1 MKKYRKFFVVIIL
14 CLCFFVSSK
23 FSNIFASSSNDF
35 NKDFYEFYKSL
46 PKTNIEEYTPCED
59 LIDTSFEVRDRGTIF
74 QTVDLDNGFS
84 VNSLLNL
91 ASSYFPSDHCHI
103 DRFKNLNI
111 PSYDF
116 LKENY
121 NKIYIRLI
129 PLYQNNNIYEIHL
142 YIYFYDSNATFTNR
156 SCAITNS
163 SEFPAGENYAISAP
177 YHHYEFKFI
186 YHLKNNDT
194 KVNKPYASF
203 ELFDRTTDA
212 SLNGYTALYLN
223 PEYIYKCNF
232 DISSTNNLIN
242 FESDNFTIDTFGQK
256 DAEIG
261 DTSSKLK
268 LSYEYNEE
276 YTECK
281 INATLEGGQFTDRI
295 FYSNY
300 MPSIART
307 RFIVKKSISA

>member
-1 MKKYRKFFVVIIL
+1 M
-14 CLCFFVSSK
+14 
-23 FSNIFASSSNDF
+23 
-35 NKDFYEFYKSL
+35 
-46 PKTNIEEYTPCED
+46 
-59 LIDTSFEVRDRGTIF
+59 
-74 QTVDLDNGFS
+74 DNGFS

-91 ASSYFPSDHCHI
+91 ASSYFSSDYCTI
-103 DRFKNLNI
+103 PYYKNLKI

-121 NKIYIRLI
+121 NKIIITFKPYVEADGDISKI
-129 PLYQNNNIYEIHL
+129 FL

-163 SEFPAGENYAISAP
+163 SDFPAGENYAISAP

-186 YHLKNNDT
+186 YNLKNNDT

-232 DISSTNNLIN
+232 DISTKNNLFN
-242 FESDNFTIDTFGQK
+242 FEADNSTIDSLGQK

-261 DTSSKLK
+261 DTSSRLK
-268 LSYEYNEE
+268 LSYEYNED